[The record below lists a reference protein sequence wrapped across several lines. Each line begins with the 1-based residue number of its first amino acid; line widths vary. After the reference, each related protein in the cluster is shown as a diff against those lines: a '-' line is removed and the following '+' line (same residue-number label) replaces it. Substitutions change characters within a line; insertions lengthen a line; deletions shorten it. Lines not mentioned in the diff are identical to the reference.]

1 MDGKDDTLSLLLRF
15 GFCKV
20 KTFLECWLAAESAGL
35 DDCAVGLLV
44 EMRIHFGDFRIQ
56 IGGMGAADC
65 VPRRL
70 CVLLCLL
77 FLTGHLT
84 LAADAVGDVRRDATV
99 RAVESIMPSVVNI
112 STETLV
118 QVNDPLQ
125 NMFRDFFGKQWGR
138 NTKQS
143 LGSGV
148 IIDED
153 GYILTNLHVV
163 RRATRITVTLADGR
177 VFEAQALVGTTKT
190 DVALLKL
197 VAGEKEKFQAVRFAA
212 ADDLLLGET
221 VLALGNPFGLGGSVA
236 RGILSSKARRPPLD
250 DSSSLAVEDWLQ
262 TDAAINPGNSGGPL
276 VNLRGELIGLNVAVV
291 LEAQGIGFAIPI
303 RRVLEALDEL
313 FTPER
318 VQGLWFGARFEV
330 RDGGL
335 IVLEVQPESP
345 AELADLEPGDS
356 VTGINDVTP
365 GNILQFNRELIAAG
379 QRSEVRVKVRRKGV
393 DRTLTVRLIPES
405 AFFND
410 SLIRSKLGA
419 SLGPVTPQFA
429 ARLGNQTVSG
439 LVVTGVEPGGAAD
452 TAGLAEGQVVRGV
465 DGQAVTS
472 VLEAARLL
480 NLKKSGDRV
489 RLSLIVPRTRGVF
502 LQLLA
507 IDRDVVVQ

>member
-1 MDGKDDTLSLLLRF
+1 MEKTTPYRCFCSSGSAKSSLS
-15 GFCKV
+15 
-20 KTFLECWLAAESAGL
+20 WS
-35 DDCAVGLLV
+35 VGLRRSRPGFDGCEAGRLAF
-44 EMRIHFGDFRIQ
+44 MRMNFGDPKNQ
-56 IGGMGAADC
+56 IGGMRAVDC
-65 VPRRL
+65 FLRRF

-77 FLTGHLT
+77 FLPGNPA
-84 LAADAVGDVRRDATV
+84 LAADAPADVRRDATV

-125 NMFRDFFGKQWGR
+125 NMFKDFFGKQWGR
-138 NTKQS
+138 STKQS

-197 VAGEKEKFQAVRFAA
+197 VADEKEKFKAIRFAA

-250 DSSSLAVEDWLQ
+250 DASTLAVEDWLQ

-318 VQGLWFGARFEV
+318 VQGLWFGAQFEV

-335 IVLEVQPESP
+335 VVVGVQPESP
-345 AELADLEPGDS
+345 AELADMKP
-356 VTGINDVTP
+356 
-365 GNILQFNRELIAAG
+365 
-379 QRSEVRVKVRRKGV
+379 
-393 DRTLTVRLIPES
+393 
-405 AFFND
+405 
-410 SLIRSKLGA
+410 
-419 SLGPVTPQFA
+419 
-429 ARLGNQTVSG
+429 
-439 LVVTGVEPGGAAD
+439 
-452 TAGLAEGQVVRGV
+452 
-465 DGQAVTS
+465 
-472 VLEAARLL
+472 
-480 NLKKSGDRV
+480 GDRV
-489 RLSLIVPRTRGVF
+489 TG
-502 LQLLA
+502 
-507 IDRDVVVQ
+507 